1 MQRQRSNGRRSA
13 GGADGRALVVA
24 LMVAGLWMASR
35 SVPAAEAV
43 SPWANG
49 GASATAKTTDTDGK
63 PAAST
68 AAPSAPPTAA
78 AGAGAVPVAQAM
90 AFPAAVITGGTIPP
104 GWQPQAVSWPAIGP
118 DGRPTSMV
126 VAPTYTFTYAIGPPV
141 MLAMP
146 VNRPQAVMRPVPAPG
161 WNYAT
166 QSLPPPAYQL
176 PTQVARPAT
185 PWQYPAG
192 APALAGQPI
201 VPPGP
206 PLPVY
211 APPQQPYPPPVY
223 AGPPPVPQ
231 MVGPQSAPQMAGPP
245 PFIQGAQPDQWV
257 AGGAAVPAPPNVGQ
271 PPAPMVQSLA
281 ALAPPAIAGAAA
293 AAGQASSSPPPTA
306 LVSVPQ
312 LAPQAGP
319 QTAPQMVPLGSG
331 NDLSPPQSVGQSPTP
346 PAGRSPTVHA
356 WRVVGVHDGDTI
368 TCLDENNVQQK
379 VRLAEIDAPEIG
391 QDYGKVSREALADL
405 VFGKTVQVVD
415 QGKDRYGRWIGRV
428 SVGGTDVNR
437 QLVATGNAWHYSAYS
452 QDASLA
458 GLQAQAQA
466 QRKGLW
472 AQADPVAPWDYRKAG
487 QLPATT

>member
-1 MQRQRSNGRRSA
+1 MQRERASGQRC
-13 GGADGRALVVA
+13 GRATRGVAIVVA
-24 LMVAGLWMASR
+24 LIASCAVAGRQSAS
-35 SVPAAEAV
+35 AAETV

-63 PAAST
+63 PAAAS
-68 AAPSAPPTAA
+68 PAA
-78 AGAGAVPVAQAM
+78 ATPAGVAGAVPVTQAL
-90 AFPAAVITGGTIPP
+90 AFPAAVIQGGTIPP

-126 VAPTYTFTYAIGPPV
+126 VAPTYTFTYAVGPPV
-141 MLAMP
+141 MLAVP
-146 VNRPQAVMRPVPAPG
+146 VNRPQAVMRPVPAPA

-166 QSLPPPAYQL
+166 QSVPAAGYQL
-176 PTQVARPAT
+176 PPQVARAPM
-185 PWQYPAG
+185 PWQYPPG
-192 APALAGQPI
+192 SPALAGQPI

-211 APPQQPYPPPVY
+211 APPQAPYPPPVY

-231 MVGPQSAPQMAGPP
+231 QAGPP
-245 PFIQGAQPDQWV
+245 PFIQGAPADQWV
-257 AGGAAVPAPPNVGQ
+257 AGGAAVAPPVNVGQ
-271 PPAPMVQSLA
+271 PPAPVAQSLA

-293 AAGQASSSPPPTA
+293 AAGQSQSSPPPTA

-312 LAPQAGP
+312 
-319 QTAPQMVPLGSG
+319 QTAQSAPPVVPLG
-331 NDLSPPQSVGQSPTP
+331 NDPPPQTNGQAATS
-346 PAGRSPTVHA
+346 PAGRSTSVHA

-428 SVGGTDVNR
+428 SVGGKDVNR
-437 QLVATGNAWHYSAYS
+437 QMVASGNAWHYSAYS
-452 QDASLA
+452 QDAALA

-466 QRKGLW
+466 QRLGLW

-487 QLPATT
+487 QQPATT